1 MYICTTCGE
10 DFTRRYNAI
19 RHSRNIHGNT
29 AEIVRFVGS
38 IAGKASGKYLE
49 PHPWVYGSKKWNDKN
64 NIHTVIHESNENN
77 SNRKIHD
84 AKPPI
89 TSLSAKLRTLGKIF

>member
-19 RHSRNIHGNT
+19 RHNRNIHCNT
-29 AEIVRFVGS
+29 AEIVRFVEYV
-38 IAGKASGKYLE
+38 AGRASGKYLE
-49 PHPWVYGSKKWNDKN
+49 PDPLLYRSKKWNDKN
-64 NIHTVIHESNENN
+64 IIHNVIHESNENN